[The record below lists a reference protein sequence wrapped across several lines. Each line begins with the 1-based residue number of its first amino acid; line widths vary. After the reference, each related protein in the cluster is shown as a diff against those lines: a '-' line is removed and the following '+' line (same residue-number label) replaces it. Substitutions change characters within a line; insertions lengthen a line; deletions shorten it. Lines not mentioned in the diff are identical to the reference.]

1 MLCELLSV
9 VDGGTGG
16 VLKVFNIKN
25 GFGIIH
31 AAMFYSRCY
40 FAFPL
45 LILDSKFRPRGDF
58 FARLRLSLLLVVE
71 SRKSVSGT

>member
-1 MLCELLSV
+1 MLRF
-9 VDGGTGG
+9 GGTGG

-40 FAFPL
+40 FAFLL

-58 FARLRLSLLLVVE
+58 LLDSGLLQSRLE
-71 SRKSVSGT
+71 IVSGT